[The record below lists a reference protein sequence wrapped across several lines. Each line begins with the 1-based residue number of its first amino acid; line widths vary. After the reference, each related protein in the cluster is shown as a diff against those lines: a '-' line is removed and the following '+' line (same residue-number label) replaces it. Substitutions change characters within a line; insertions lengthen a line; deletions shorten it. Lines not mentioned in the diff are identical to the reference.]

1 MVSDYEFMLND
12 RIAKIKAINEQYD
25 LENNA
30 YISYSGGKDSVV
42 LSHLIDMALPNNQIP
57 RLFLNTGIEYSDIVK
72 FVKKQAEKDK
82 RIVIL
87 NVGVNIKEM
96 LNEYGFPFKSKQH
109 SHNLEIYYRH
119 KNDDDYTL
127 SLKRYLGI
135 VESSTKFRCPK
146 SLMYQFTKEFK
157 LHCSD
162 KCCFKLKKEPAHKW
176 AKENYKT
183 ITLTGMRKAEGG
195 QRASIG
201 CIVTDKD
208 NKLVKFH
215 PLLVVDDELEQE
227 LIKREN
233 IELCRLYYPPFNFK
247 RTGCKGCPFNLDLQ
261 EQLNKMGILLPSE
274 KKQCELIWKPIYQ
287 EYRKLGYR
295 LNERP
300 NQLTLYDLERN

>member
-1 MVSDYEFMLND
+1 MLND
-12 RIAKIKAINEQYD
+12 RIAKIKAINEQHD

-96 LNEYGFPFKSKQH
+96 LNENGYPFKSKQH
-109 SHNLEIYYRH
+109 SHNLEIYYHH

-176 AKENYKT
+176 AKENNKS

-201 CIVTDKD
+201 CVVTDKD

-215 PLLVVDDELEQE
+215 PLLVVDDEFEQE

-233 IELCRLYYPPFNFK
+233 VELCRLYYSPFNFK

-261 EQLNKMGILLPSE
+261 EQLNKMDILLPSE

>member
-1 MVSDYEFMLND
+1 MVSAYELMLND
-12 RIAKIKAINEQYD
+12 RIAKIKAINEQHD

-96 LNEYGFPFKSKQH
+96 LNENGYPFKSKQH
-109 SHNLEIYYRH
+109 SHNLEIYYHH

-176 AKENYKT
+176 AKENNKS

-201 CIVTDKD
+201 CVVTDKD

-215 PLLVVDDELEQE
+215 PLLVVDDEFEQE

-233 IELCRLYYPPFNFK
+233 VELCRLYYSPFNFK

-261 EQLNKMGILLPSE
+261 EQLNKMDILLPSE